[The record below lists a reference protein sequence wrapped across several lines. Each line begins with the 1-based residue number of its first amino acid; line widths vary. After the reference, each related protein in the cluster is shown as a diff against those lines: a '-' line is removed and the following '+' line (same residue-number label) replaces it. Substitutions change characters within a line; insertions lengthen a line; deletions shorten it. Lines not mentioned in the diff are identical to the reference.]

1 MLSRQPLKRGRQRL
15 RATMREEERGRVA
28 QRRNRGCSGRGRAQA
43 EQRKKA
49 ILEAQE
55 KGVASVAAAK
65 KSAEDTHVQML
76 VHEKSLEAAEQVEA
90 GCPDENNDTKGKSG
104 SATGASA

>member
-1 MLSRQPLKRGRQRL
+1 M
-15 RATMREEERGRVA
+15 
-28 QRRNRGCSGRGRAQA
+28 
-43 EQRKKA
+43 
-49 ILEAQE
+49 
-55 KGVASVAAAK
+55 AAAK

-104 SATGASA
+104 SATGSEARDVASGAGSAVEKA